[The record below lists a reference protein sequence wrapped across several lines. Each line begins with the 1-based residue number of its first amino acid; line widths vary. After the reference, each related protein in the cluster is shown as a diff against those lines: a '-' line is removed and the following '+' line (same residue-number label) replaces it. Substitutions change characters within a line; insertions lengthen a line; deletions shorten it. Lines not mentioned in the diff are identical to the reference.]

1 MRSCRRRRNSLHP
14 SSFTFRRWLPTAV
27 PVRLGTSTCLP
38 AAACR
43 AAVALSWSTD
53 RVPLPATQN
62 SAWLPLRGALPYAR
76 SQGVD
81 RRSVIWP
88 GRGVVGQPRLCSEA
102 VRYPATRARSVV
114 HVRPDVGWHGRR
126 GRRIA
131 SRSGEAGIRRCPQ
144 LSAMEERLLHQPGQ
158 KRVAGLGHKCNDA
171 KKAAWNLY
179 LF

>member
-1 MRSCRRRRNSLHP
+1 MALAPYLLKVLEYRG
-14 SSFTFRRWLPTAV
+14 T
-27 PVRLGTSTCLP
+27 GTSLP
-38 AAACR
+38 ACCLHTV

-62 SAWLPLRGALPYAR
+62 SPWLPLRGALPYAR

-114 HVRPDVGWHGRR
+114 QDVRPHVGWHGRR